1 MKKIVAFNGSPRS
14 NGNSTHLLEHLFKG
28 ADNYTTD
35 YEQIDAHNLN
45 IEYCRGCL
53 RCNLL
58 GHCSIQGDQWPKISE
73 KVRQADVLVFASPI
87 YFHHVTA
94 QLKKVLDRFR
104 SFIRVEL
111 TESGLNHIPTEDWN
125 KDFVLLLSMGSS
137 DDADAKSVVDLFNF
151 LTHTL
156 GTSNKLH
163 TIKGTRL
170 AVSNQ
175 IVKSVDELRAL
186 YPKLKLPERLAEKDY
201 MKNRDLLEQC
211 QRLGEILAK

>member
-1 MKKIVAFNGSPRS
+1 MKKIIAFNGSPRS
-14 NGNSTHLLEHLFKG
+14 NGNSFHLLKHFLKG
-28 ADNYTTD
+28 VEKYTSD
-35 YEQIDAHNLN
+35 YEQIDTHNLN
-45 IEYCRGCL
+45 IEFCRGCL

-58 GHCSIQGDQWPKISE
+58 GRCSIRGDQWAEISQKI
-73 KVRQADVLVFASPI
+73 RQADVLVFASPI

-111 TESGLNHIPTEDWN
+111 NESGLNHIPTEDWN

-137 DDADAKSVVDLFNF
+137 DDADAQPVIDLFKF
-151 LTHTL
+151 LTQTL
-156 GTSNKLH
+156 GNSNKLH

-175 IVKSVDELRAL
+175 IVKTAEELKKL
-186 YPKLKLPERLAEKDY
+186 YPKLHLPEKLAEEDY
-201 MKNRDLLEQC
+201 KKNRELLEQC
-211 QRLGEILAK
+211 QRLGEILAE

>member
-14 NGNSTHLLEHLFKG
+14 NGNSTHLLAQFLKG
-28 ADNYTTD
+28 AENHTSD
-35 YEQIDAHNLN
+35 YEQIDTHNLN
-45 IEYCRGCL
+45 IEFCRGCL

-58 GHCSIQGDQWPKISE
+58 GKCSIQGDEWPEISR
-73 KVRQADVLVFASPI
+73 KVLQADVLVFVTPV

-111 TESGLNHIPTEDWN
+111 TESGLNHIPTEEWK

-137 DDADAKSVVDLFNF
+137 DEADAQPVVDLFNF
-151 LTHTL
+151 LTETL
-156 GTSNKLH
+156 GNSNTLY
-163 TIKGTRL
+163 IVKGTRL

-175 IVKSVDELRAL
+175 IVKSAEELNRL
-186 YPKLKLPERLAEKDY
+186 YPKLNLPERLAEEDY
-201 MKNRDLLEQC
+201 KRNVEILRQSYE
-211 QRLGEILAK
+211 LGEVLSR

>member
-14 NGNSTHLLEHLFKG
+14 NGNSTHLLDHFFKG
-28 ADNYTTD
+28 AEKNTTD

-45 IEYCRGCL
+45 IEFCRGCL
-53 RCNLL
+53 RCNLI
-58 GHCSIQGDQWPKISE
+58 GRCSIQGDQWPEISQKIS
-73 KVRQADVLVFASPI
+73 QADVLVFASPI

-111 TESGLNHIPTEDWN
+111 TEGGLNHIPTEDWN

-137 DDADAKSVVDLFNF
+137 DDADAQPVIDLFNF
-151 LTHTL
+151 LTQTL

-163 TIKGTRL
+163 TIKGIRL

-175 IVKSVDELRAL
+175 IVKSAGELKKL
-186 YPKLKLPERLAEKDY
+186 YPKLNLPEHLAEEDNE
-201 MKNRDLLEQC
+201 KNAELLQQC
-211 QRLGEILAK
+211 RKLGEELTK

>member
-14 NGNSTHLLEHLFKG
+14 NGNSTHLLDHFFKG
-28 ADNYTTD
+28 AENYTTD

-45 IEYCRGCL
+45 IEFCRGCL

-58 GHCSIQGDQWPKISE
+58 GRCSIQGDQWPEISQKIS
-73 KVRQADVLVFASPI
+73 QADVLVFASPI

-111 TESGLNHIPTEDWN
+111 TESGLRHIPAEDWN

-137 DDADAKSVVDLFNF
+137 DDADAQPVIDLFNF
-151 LTHTL
+151 LTQTL
-156 GTSNKLH
+156 GSSNKLH

-175 IVKSVDELRAL
+175 IVKTAYELRAL

-201 MKNRDLLEQC
+201 MKNRELLEQC

>member
-1 MKKIVAFNGSPRS
+1 MKKIVAFNGSPRA
-14 NGNSTHLLEHLFKG
+14 NGNSTHLLKHFLKG
-28 ADNYTTD
+28 AEKHTSD
-35 YEQIDAHNLN
+35 YEQIDTHNLN
-45 IEYCRGCL
+45 IEFCRGCL

-58 GHCSIQGDQWPKISE
+58 GRCSIRGDQWTEISQKI
-73 KVRQADVLVFASPI
+73 RQADVLVFASPI

-137 DDADAKSVVDLFNF
+137 DDADAKPVVDLFNF
-151 LTHTL
+151 LTQTL
-156 GTSNKLH
+156 GRSNKLH

-175 IVKSVDELRAL
+175 IVKSADELRAL
-186 YPKLKLPERLAEKDY
+186 YPKLKLPESLAESDY
-201 MKNRDLLEQC
+201 YRNNEILGQC
-211 QRLGEILAK
+211 QKLGEVLAK